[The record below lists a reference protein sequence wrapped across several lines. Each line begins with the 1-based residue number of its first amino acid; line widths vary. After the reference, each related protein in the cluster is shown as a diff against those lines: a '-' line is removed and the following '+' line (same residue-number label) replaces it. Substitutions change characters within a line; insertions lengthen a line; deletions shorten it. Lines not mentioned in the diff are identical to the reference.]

1 MIGEAMSVFA
11 KLKRRYSKLL
21 VVIMVCSLAVFA
33 AGVHADDKKQMVVT
47 PFQDA
52 KFVPLDPAQPDVAQI
67 AVLWGDPA
75 KGPSAMMLKLKKYGG
90 SFHYHTSDYHLT
102 LLQGM
107 MKHWAEGEREADAKP
122 LGPGSYWF
130 QPGNQA
136 HGDSCLTDECLMF
149 IKWEGKRD
157 AIPAEAPK
165 K

>member
-1 MIGEAMSVFA
+1 MKHKFLWYIA
-11 KLKRRYSKLL
+11 L
-21 VVIMVCSLAVFA
+21 IAVLGFNVYTNA
-33 AGVHADDKKQMVVT
+33 QQRNTKKQMVVT

-52 KFVPLDPAQPDVAQI
+52 KFIPVDPAQPDLAQM

-75 KGPSAMMLKLKKYGG
+75 IGPSAMLLKFKKGG
-90 SFHYHTSDYHLT
+90 GQLHLHTSDYHLM
-102 LLQGM
+102 LLEGT
-107 MKHWAEGEREADAKP
+107 MKHWTEGVQEKDAKP

-136 HGDSCLTDECLMF
+136 HADACLTDECLMF

-157 AIPAEAPK
+157 GRLAEPAK

>member
-1 MIGEAMSVFA
+1 MSFLG
-11 KLKRRYSKLL
+11 KLKQRYGKLL
-21 VVIMVCSLAVFA
+21 IAGTVCGLAVFA

-52 KFVPLDPAQPDVAQI
+52 KFVPLDPARPDGPQI

-75 KGPSAMMLKLKKYGG
+75 NGPSAMLLKLKKLGG
-90 SFHYHTSDYHLT
+90 RLHIHTSDYHLT
-102 LLQGM
+102 LLQGT
-107 MKHWAEGEREADAKP
+107 MKHWAEGEQEADAKP

-149 IKWEGKRD
+149 VKWEGKRD
-157 AIPAEAPK
+157 AKLAEAPK

>member
-1 MIGEAMSVFA
+1 MKQNTLWYIALM
-11 KLKRRYSKLL
+11 
-21 VVIMVCSLAVFA
+21 VVLGFNVYANA
-33 AGVHADDKKQMVVT
+33 QQRNTKKEMVVT

-52 KFVPLDPAQPDVAQI
+52 KFVPVDPAQPDVAQI

-75 KGPSAMMLKLKKYGG
+75 KGPSAMLLKMKKGG
-90 SFHYHTSDYHLT
+90 GQLHLHTSDYHLV
-102 LLQGM
+102 LLQGT
-107 MKHWAEGEREADAKP
+107 MKHWAGGGQETDAKP
-122 LGPGSYWF
+122 LEPGSYWF

-157 AIPAEAPK
+157 GRLVEAAK